1 MLYGVYD
8 PKHRHFT
15 PDFGSKTTV
24 FMPYMAYIAML
35 YGSLLPLNLDKVLFR
50 VMKFGFGVMDIL
62 YEDTVTLDIHMSL
75 RHILSMV
82 YTLMTRCV

>member
-1 MLYGVYD
+1 
-8 PKHRHFT
+8 
-15 PDFGSKTTV
+15 
-24 FMPYMAYIAML
+24 MPYMAYIAML
-35 YGSLLPLNLDKVLFR
+35 YGSLLPINPRQSTLPGNELR
-50 VMKFGFGVMDIL
+50 VGVMDIL